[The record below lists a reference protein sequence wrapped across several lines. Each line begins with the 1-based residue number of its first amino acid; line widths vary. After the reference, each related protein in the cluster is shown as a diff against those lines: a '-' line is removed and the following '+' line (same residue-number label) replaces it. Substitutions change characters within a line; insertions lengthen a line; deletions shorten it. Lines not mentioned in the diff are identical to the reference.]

1 MNLQAVGNKILIKK
15 EKEGDRVKESG
26 IIVPDVVK
34 ETDAERAE
42 VISVG
47 VGSPTESGQRLTPV
61 IEKGQFIW
69 VNRFAGQKIKK
80 DEEEYVALTEE
91 DILAIEV

>member
-1 MNLQAVGNKILIKK
+1 MALQAIGNKIIILK
-15 EKEGDRVKESG
+15 EDEGDVVKESG

-34 ETDAERAE
+34 QVDAEKAK

-47 VGSPTESGQRLTPV
+47 TGSPTESANRQEPVVKEGQTV
-61 IEKGQFIW
+61 Y
-69 VNRFAGQKIKK
+69 VNRFAGQKIKF
-80 DEEEYVALTEE
+80 DGVEYVALTEE